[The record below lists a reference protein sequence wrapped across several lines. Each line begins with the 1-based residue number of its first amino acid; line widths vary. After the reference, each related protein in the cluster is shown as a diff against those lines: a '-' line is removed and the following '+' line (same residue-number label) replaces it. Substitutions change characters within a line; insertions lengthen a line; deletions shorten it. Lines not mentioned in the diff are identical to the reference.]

1 MRALSPG
8 LPDGAGAGAG
18 AGAGGWGMG
27 DGLRNH
33 IKIQSDEQTLWALV
47 AAPRASW
54 IFIAIYSNLWLSVLK
69 QQNERNSTYLRSQI
83 VSQMNNFKFS
93 HSINCCWDVSKLLV
107 RHFVVCPLFFGR

>member
-54 IFIAIYSNLWLSVLK
+54 IFIAIYSNLWLP
-69 QQNERNSTYLRSQI
+69 YLRSQI

-107 RHFVVCPLFFGR
+107 RHFVVCPLFLGR